1 MNREIDLFPK
11 ANGRIVCKVFHV
23 ICNERTERGEVI
35 MAIKSFH
42 VPHHTENY
50 VFIPACCYAGN
61 QFRVI
66 PCDYPPM
73 FRPDQGRLD
82 MPVTITDVP
91 RLEPD
96 GSGKIEVTTG
106 DAATPCIGV
115 FCPLEKR
122 AILVFTIQHIKGKNI
137 GLSYERGEVRLTWPA
152 KREKIYYSSH
162 LYQNPEPWENL
173 KAEIPCKVFEFD
185 CKSLGD
191 FFEFYFQHRKVMGLD
206 SQRPQ
211 VRTAAEQFE
220 IQRNKFNSMNWV
232 ENMEFYSVGT
242 DHTHFQVWQPGWV
255 GGGISGYALMKLGGE
270 LEWGREMKT
279 LSFLFSTQCKSG
291 FFHGVIDI
299 EGNAF
304 GDGFGVPGTENWHL
318 IRKSADVLYFLFKHF
333 DLIRKKGQKIPQVFI
348 EGTRKTADGFTTLW
362 NEYHQ
367 FGQFVDV
374 QTGKICVGGSTSG
387 AIAPA
392 GLVRAYQFF
401 QDETYLR
408 VAKESAEYFYQTS
421 LSKGYTTGGPGE
433 ILQCVDSE
441 SAFGLL
447 ESYVVLYEITK
458 EEKWLTY
465 ARECAHYC
473 SSWVVSYNYQFPP
486 ESEFCRRQMKSV
498 GTVFANLQNKHSAPG
513 ICTLSGDSLWKLW
526 EWTGEPLY
534 RELLEDICMT
544 ISQYMSTN
552 DVPIYDWEL
561 TSEQRRAGNKAVLEA
576 HRLPQGFICERVNLS
591 DWEHESCIGGVFNG
605 SCWSETSNL
614 LSLAEVM
621 PLLAKK
627 NGGS

>member
-1 MNREIDLFPK
+1 
-11 ANGRIVCKVFHV
+11 
-23 ICNERTERGEVI
+23 
-35 MAIKSFH
+35 MAIKTFH

-61 QFRVI
+61 QFSVI

-73 FRPDQGRLD
+73 FRPDQARLD

-91 RLEPD
+91 RLETD

-106 DAATPCIGV
+106 DASTPCIGV
-115 FCPLEKR
+115 FCPFERR
-122 AILVFTIQHIKGKNI
+122 AIFVFTIQCIRGENI
-137 GLSYERGEVRLTWPA
+137 GLAYEEGEIRLTWPA

-162 LYQNPEPWENL
+162 MHQNPVPWENL
-173 KAEIPCKVFEFD
+173 KAEIPCKIFEFD
-185 CKSLGD
+185 CNNLGD
-191 FFEFYFQHRKVMGLD
+191 FFEFYFKHRKVMGLD

-211 VRTAAEQFE
+211 IRTTEEQFE
-220 IQRNKFNSMNWV
+220 IQKNKFNSMNWV

-255 GGGISGYALMKLGGE
+255 GGAISGYALMKLGGE
-270 LEWGREMKT
+270 LEWEREMKT
-279 LSFLFSTQCKSG
+279 LSFLFSTQCESG
-291 FFHGVIDI
+291 FFHGVVDR

-304 GDGFGVPGTENWHL
+304 GDGFEVPGTENWHL

-333 DLIRKKGQKIPQVFI
+333 DVIQKKGQKIPQAFI
-348 EGTRKTADGFTTLW
+348 EGTRKTADGFTALW
-362 NEYHQ
+362 KEYHQ

-374 QTGKICVGGSTSG
+374 HTGKICVGGSTSG

-392 GLVRAYQFF
+392 GLARAYQFF
-401 QDETYLR
+401 RDETYLKI
-408 VAKESAEYFYQTS
+408 AQESAEYYYQTS

-447 ESYVVLYEITK
+447 ESYVVLYEITE

-473 SSWVVSYNYQFPP
+473 SSWVVSYNYQFPV
-486 ESEFCRRQMKSV
+486 ESEFGRRQMKSV

-526 EWTGEPLY
+526 EWTGESLY
-534 RELLEDICMT
+534 RELLEDICLT
-544 ISQYMSTN
+544 ISQYMSSN
-552 DVPIYDWEL
+552 DAPIYDWGL
-561 TSEQRRAGNKAVLEA
+561 TIEQRKAGDNAVLEE
-576 HRLPQGFICERVNLS
+576 HKLPQGFICERVNLS

-621 PLLAKK
+621 PLLEKK
-627 NGGS
+627 NRG